1 MCTLMSWYHNL
12 VIDSGPCRG
21 GFNKMCV
28 YAYSCPAIIG
38 IDVMERPTSLQ
49 TTLTL
54 IYVIVH
60 FALDSNC
67 KL

>member
-1 MCTLMSWYHNL
+1 
-12 VIDSGPCRG
+12 
-21 GFNKMCV
+21 MCV
-28 YAYSCPAIIG
+28 YAYSCPTIIG